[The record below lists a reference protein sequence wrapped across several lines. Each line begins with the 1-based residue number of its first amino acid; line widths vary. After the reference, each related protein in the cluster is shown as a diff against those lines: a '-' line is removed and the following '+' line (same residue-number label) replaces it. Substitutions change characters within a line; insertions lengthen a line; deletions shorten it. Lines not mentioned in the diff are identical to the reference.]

1 MNGDGEP
8 EYMKPNVLM
17 ETGSV
22 FGSASED
29 EEEND
34 HRQLRQEQ
42 PEREDAHEDEESE
55 DDGAQSSTTGFASG
69 MSMLALG
76 TANQM
81 GSDSD
86 SEEDEFDA
94 P

>member
-8 EYMKPNVLM
+8 EYMKPNALM

-22 FGSASED
+22 FGSSSED

-42 PEREDAHEDEESE
+42 PEREDA
-55 DDGAQSSTTGFASG
+55 
-69 MSMLALG
+69 
-76 TANQM
+76 
-81 GSDSD
+81 
-86 SEEDEFDA
+86 
-94 P
+94 